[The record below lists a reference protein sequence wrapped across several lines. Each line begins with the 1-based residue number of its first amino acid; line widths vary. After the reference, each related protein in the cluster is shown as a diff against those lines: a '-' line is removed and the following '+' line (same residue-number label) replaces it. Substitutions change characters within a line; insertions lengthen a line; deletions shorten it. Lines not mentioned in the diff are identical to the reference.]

1 MYLLHFESLGLY
13 IYASTESIMK
23 NALKRVGLHKL
34 ASMKIEVDEGD
45 ILHIDRNGK
54 ITRSEFEPKLYQSK
68 YMSWYGDD
76 EPYYGVHEE
85 LLLAYCNCY
94 GVDSS
99 DVELL
104 LEYGYTCDEIEDM
117 LADHALLH
125 ETLQAIKFED
135 GESLYDNCYG
145 GICL

>member
-1 MYLLHFESLGLY
+1 MCLLHFESIGLY

-23 NALKRVGLHKL
+23 NALRRVGMYKFP
-34 ASMKIEVDEGD
+34 SEKIEIVEGD
-45 ILHIDRNGK
+45 ILHIDKNGE
-54 ITRSEFEPKLYQSK
+54 ITRSEFESKLYRSK
-68 YMSWYGDD
+68 YMSWYGYD

-117 LADHALLH
+117 LMDTNLLQEALRDV
-125 ETLQAIKFED
+125 KYMCGED
-135 GESLYDNCYG
+135 IYESYCG
-145 GICL
+145 VF